1 MGGLARRATFI
12 KSARARTQGTHMLLL
27 DGGNTLWG
35 EYPSELTE
43 QSEGLVMVEAM
54 DLMGYDA
61 MALGETDLQLA
72 EDVLRQRSAEADFP
86 VLSANVVVQSSGELL
101 TAPYA
106 LLQVG
111 SRKVGVI
118 GLTGSGVS
126 QVVGSLAIV
135 DPADSVARCVTDLQ
149 SQTDIVIILSSLG
162 WEDNV
167 RLAEAV
173 PGIDVIIGGSESEVP
188 TERWQSPQTG
198 TLVCQL
204 SMFARY
210 HPGWVVTLVRVGI
223 DGAGIV
229 TEHAGDSVQLDDG
242 WPDDAEIEQW
252 LDSYQAQ

>member
-12 KSARARTQGTHMLLL
+12 NSARARAQGAHLLLL

-35 EYPSELTE
+35 EYPSDAAK
-43 QSEGLVMVEAM
+43 QSQGQVMVEAM
-54 DLMGYDA
+54 DLMRYDA

-72 EDVLRQRSAEADFP
+72 EGVLRQRIADANFP

-111 SRKVGVI
+111 GRKVGVI

-126 QVVGSLAIV
+126 QEVGSLSIV
-135 DPADSVARCVTDLQ
+135 DPADSVAACVRDLQ
-149 SQTDIVIILSSLG
+149 SQTDIVIVLSNLG
-162 WEDNV
+162 WEGNV

-173 PGIDVIIGGSESEVP
+173 PGIDIIIGGGGSEVP

-198 TLVCQL
+198 ALVCQL
-204 SMFARY
+204 SLFARY
-210 HPGWVVTLVRVGI
+210 HPGWVVTLVRAGI
-223 DGAGIV
+223 DTAGV
-229 TEHAGDSVQLDDG
+229 VAGYAGDSVQLDDG